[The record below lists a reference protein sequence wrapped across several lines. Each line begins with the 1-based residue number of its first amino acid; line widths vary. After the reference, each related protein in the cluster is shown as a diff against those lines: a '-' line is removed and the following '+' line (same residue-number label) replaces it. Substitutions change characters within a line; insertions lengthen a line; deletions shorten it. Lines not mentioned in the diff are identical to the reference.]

1 MSLPSHTNGQSSI
14 RNFFRPKQPTYAPPP
29 SASKKNHKPSTV
41 IPSPAAAAAT
51 TPTTSPPPPPPPPPQ
66 QTTTTTATT
75 TATKRTSSPSSST
88 RSLDLHPQASI
99 SRVRPE
105 HIPALRRISSLLLP
119 VNYPDSFY
127 ARLSDPLSSGA
138 FSRVVL
144 WRDDDN
150 KKSPAKVVGGLV
162 CRPEPSPFHAGT
174 VDAPSRPR
182 GPVLP
187 SAQPN
192 ALYIQSL
199 VLLSPYR
206 GLGLAAALLDEV
218 VADAARSEF
227 ACESV
232 WAHVWTQNEEGL
244 RWYTARGFACVDEL
258 KRYYKQLRPDSA
270 WIVRRKIGPAAAMP
284 GFDGSSSSPASG
296 AGAAR
301 EADKAGNRTSVT
313 AAAANLPITMPGG
326 SPPPSLLPSSSSS
339 SSPGLTLPPSSQTLP
354 KPSSLPA
361 STTATPPPPATR
373 PPPNPLPNSSQSTPG
388 QSFQNMRP
396 ETEWNDLPADMHRTG
411 SGNNLSVP
419 GAAGTVGTR
428 SGASSRSSSSARKK
442 RDRAYPAAAFGN
454 GN

>member
-1 MSLPSHTNGQSSI
+1 MSLPSHANGQSSI

-29 SASKKNHKPSTV
+29 SASKKDKPPT
-41 IPSPAAAAAT
+41 AT
-51 TPTTSPPPPPPPPPQ
+51 TPPLSVASSVVAPPPPPPPPLPP
-66 QTTTTTATT
+66 TTTTTTTTTHPLTAAATT
-75 TATKRTSSPSSST
+75 TSSRPT
-88 RSLDLHPQASI
+88 NLHPQASI
-99 SRVRPE
+99 SLVRPQ

-138 FSRVVL
+138 FSRVIL
-144 WRDDDN
+144 WRDD
-150 KKSPAKVVGGLV
+150 KKSPSAPAKVIGGLV

-174 VDAPSRPR
+174 VDAPSPSRPR
-182 GPVLP
+182 GPTLP

-270 WIVRRKIGPAAAMP
+270 WIVRREIGPAAAMF
-284 GFDGSSSSPASG
+284 GFDGSNSPASSS
-296 AGAAR
+296 AGVGR
-301 EADKAGNRTSVT
+301 EAKKGPGSSVT
-313 AAAANLPITMPGG
+313 AAVANLPINAPRE
-326 SPPPSLLPSSSSS
+326 SPSSP
-339 SSPGLTLPPSSQTLP
+339 SPGLTPPPPLQPHSQTP
-354 KPSSLPA
+354 SLPA
-361 STTATPPPPATR
+361 TAAAAPPPATR
-373 PPPNPLPNSSQSTPG
+373 PPPNPIPNSSRSTPG
-388 QSFQNMRP
+388 QSFQNTRP
-396 ETEWNDLPADMHRTG
+396 ETEWNDLPADMHKAG
-411 SGNNLSVP
+411 SANGNLSIP
-419 GAAGTVGTR
+419 GTNTGTGTA